1 MISKKYIA
9 ILFIVF
15 IATLGIFIS
24 SCDISD
30 PTEGLEVRL
39 KTISRETTVNVFLK
53 DAVDNSVIRQSTKV
67 TFEGSNSGQIIDVN
81 NRAQTSFTTSSG
93 FITFSVKDGTSFDE
107 NSPFE
112 VNVRLETAGYNS
124 LVTKLSIYSKGISSN
139 TLFMF
144 SPNNLPADTYEGNA
158 SGGTT
163 DNSGVIT
170 TDTTT
175 TTDNGTSVS
184 LTAGTTLT
192 TSAGVPLVGSLTTSI
207 QTIPL
212 SNNNIAPSAVSG
224 SGVNAAPAF
233 QIEINI
239 SDQSGNNATNISN
252 DVVVELPI
260 TASDINAA
268 TGQAYQVGD
277 KVTLFLLSDDSGSAI
292 KIGEGEV
299 ISTNSGLAIKATIS
313 PGTLK
318 KTSNVNII
326 AGAVIVACNYDDDF
340 NDPCRVVLKSTQQ
353 EISSYS
359 FEVFLD
365 GRSKGS
371 YSGSQFLSSG
381 GVGFNNIL
389 TPANVQVKYQGIT
402 VVSTSVDCGNNELT
416 FNLSAI
422 PTTFTINF
430 AANGVC
436 TDKDPAVIGQLSD
449 AAYTYYPVNN
459 PNDIN
464 TGVVKDGSGSVTFS
478 PGSYTIEITY
488 DGDTYSGNITVSSG
502 GSVTQEGFDT
512 SNLYYGDIN
521 INGTRTTLNAS
532 NNPNI
537 QGTNVTVY
545 GINRLQLTTK
555 KNGASGPVLLC
566 GNQFSGTL

>member
-39 KTISRETTVNVFLK
+39 KTISRETTVNMFLK
-53 DAVDNSVIRQSTKV
+53 DAVDNSVIRQNATV
-67 TFEGSNSGQIIDVN
+67 TFEGSNAGLIIDVN
-81 NRAQTSFTTSSG
+81 NRAQTTFSTSSG
-93 FITFSVKDGTSFDE
+93 FITFSVKDGTSFDAE
-107 NSPFE
+107 NPFT
-112 VNVRLETAGYNS
+112 VSVRLQSSGYNETVKS
-124 LVTKLSIYSKGISSN
+124 VSISSGGISST
-139 TLFMF
+139 TLFMV
-144 SPNNLPADTYEGNA
+144 SDEKVQ
-158 SGGTT
+158 S
-163 DNSGVIT
+163 IT
-170 TDTTT
+170 TTGTSNEGSTGSDGSTEGDITATTT
-175 TTDNGTSVS
+175 TGVSVEIPSGTVLTTDSGAPLV
-184 LTAGTTLT
+184 GQLT
-192 TSAGVPLVGSLTTSI
+192 TSVQTVPLAT
-207 QTIPL
+207 
-212 SNNNIAPSAVSG
+212 NNIAASALSDGTTGIKPVM
-224 SGVNAAPAF
+224 
-233 QIEINI
+233 QITIEI
-239 SDQSGNNATNISN
+239 SDASGNTTTNISN
-252 DVVVELPI
+252 AIVVYVPLDASEINPTTGEPFAIGDPVAAFADVVE
-260 TASDINAA
+260 
-268 TGQAYQVGD
+268 
-277 KVTLFLLSDDSGSAI
+277 SGSAV
-292 KIGEGEV
+292 KIGEGEIV
-299 ISTNSGLAIKATIS
+299 SKDNGIAMKLTITPETILRKVSKVNWGWSG
-313 PGTLK
+313 G
-318 KTSNVNII
+318 VV
-326 AGAVIVACNYDDDF
+326 AGAVVVENNNDDF
-340 NDPCRVVLKSTQQ
+340 NDPCKVVLKSTQEQ
-353 EISSYS
+353 VSSYS
-359 FEVFLD
+359 FEVFVD
-365 GRSKGS
+365 GRSQGS
-371 YSGSQFLSSG
+371 YSGSQFLSG
-381 GVGFNNIL
+381 GVGFYDIL
-389 TPANVQVKYQGIT
+389 APANVQVKYQGIT

-545 GINRLQLTTK
+545 VSIDCN
-555 KNGASGPVLLC
+555 
-566 GNQFSGTL
+566 

>member
-9 ILFIVF
+9 ILFTVF

-53 DAVDNSVIRQSTKV
+53 DAVDNSVIRQSAKV

-81 NRAQTSFTTSSG
+81 NRAQTSFTTTSG

-207 QTIPL
+207 QIIPL
-212 SNNNIAPSAVSG
+212 SNNNIAPSVVSG
-224 SGVNAAPAF
+224 SGINAVPAF
-233 QIEINI
+233 QIEIDI
-239 SDQSGNNATNISN
+239 SDQSGNSATNISN

-260 TASDINAA
+260 TASDINPA

-277 KVTLFLLSDDSGSAI
+277 KAAMFLLTDDSGSAT

-299 ISTNSGLAIKATIS
+299 ISTNSGLAIQVTINA
-313 PGTLK
+313 GTLK
-318 KTSNVNII
+318 KTSKVNSLGSGI
-326 AGAVIVACNYDDDF
+326 ATMAMEFNYGSY
-340 NDPCRVVLKSTQQ
+340 PCRVVLESTQQ

-371 YSGSQFLSSG
+371 YSGSQFLSNFLSIG

-402 VVSTSVDCGNNELT
+402 VVNTSVDCGNNDLS

-488 DGDTYSGNITVSSG
+488 DGDTYSGNIAVSSG
-502 GSVTQEGFDT
+502 GVVTQEGFDT
-512 SNLYYGDIN
+512 SNLYYGDIS

-545 GINRLQLTTK
+545 VSIDCN
-555 KNGASGPVLLC
+555 
-566 GNQFSGTL
+566 